1 MGKKAVREAVPT
13 SKGVQKTHK
22 GKDPPKTRV
31 SGKSKPV
38 ESPASSTAT
47 ATSRKGQPF
56 VYTTP
61 VDKRTP
67 AIKSPPAASE
77 KLSPELNDAMKMN
90 KINEVK
96 AAKQKGEKDV
106 HTGTEKVANKEKKDK
121 KEKKDSKHQKKE
133 NKKENK
139 KEKKSEKTKKDKAED
154 EAKVEK
160 ADNRKDQEKEKARDS
175 KVSKKTDKKVREE
188 DQSKKEPK
196 SSQAAKGGKERK
208 ETRSKEE
215 ISKANPTQPQQ
226 RMRHMSQT
234 RQAR

>member
-13 SKGVQKTHK
+13 SRGVQKTQK

-38 ESPASSTAT
+38 ESPASSTTT

-106 HTGTEKVANKEKKDK
+106 HTGTEKAANKEKKDK
-121 KEKKDSKHQKKE
+121 KRKIASTTRKRTRRRRNARRQR
-133 NKKENK
+133 
-139 KEKKSEKTKKDKAED
+139 KT
-154 EAKVEK
+154 
-160 ADNRKDQEKEKARDS
+160 R
-175 KVSKKTDKKVREE
+175 
-188 DQSKKEPK
+188 
-196 SSQAAKGGKERK
+196 
-208 ETRSKEE
+208 
-215 ISKANPTQPQQ
+215 Q
-226 RMRHMSQT
+226 RMKQR
-234 RQAR
+234 